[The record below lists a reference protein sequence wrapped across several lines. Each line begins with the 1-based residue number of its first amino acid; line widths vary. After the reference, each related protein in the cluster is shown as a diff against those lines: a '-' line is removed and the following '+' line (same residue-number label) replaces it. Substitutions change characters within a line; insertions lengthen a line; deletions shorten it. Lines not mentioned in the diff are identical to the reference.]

1 MLRLALLVHAA
12 SAPSSRED
20 ARTLGARLAAADAGF
35 SVIDLPAHDDVAL
48 GLPRAL
54 EGVGAGSQILVY
66 VGAEVVRGPSGSVEL
81 VSAARNVRFEELRAT
96 IAAVS
101 PAAAALIVDGVH
113 EPPPDDPFAS
123 AEVAAAVLRAMR
135 PEASGI
141 ETLVALRNPS
151 SPEGVVPLLLHA
163 AAELATTRDDRIVTL
178 KTAFEALREDERAH
192 ERVSTLSLGEAL
204 ADLVLLR
211 LPPARQTFASLPDA
225 DETFVEA
232 SRLLE
237 QAQLDLALDALKRV
251 LLLSEGDHVRRAE
264 VFVRVAAIKQRQSKG
279 REAIFNLEKALSI
292 DPQHRTALEGLVLV
306 AVEEKR
312 WSDVATLGDRMIAAI
327 GSTEERQR
335 ALVDLGTL
343 FSDSA
348 GDDARA
354 TALLEQARGLGPLD
368 GDVLER
374 LAGLHD
380 RARRWPALCE
390 VLEAWAGSTT
400 HGFYRAARLAA
411 AAKIAAAALADRP
424 RARRLYQEALAL
436 RDDDAEVHRALGAL
450 AEADGDDDAA
460 LAAFRA
466 AAHAAPREAA
476 TYQAIVRV
484 ATRAGRTDVG
494 YAAATVLEHLGEAD
508 LDEQLLADQF
518 RPDGPLRPSRPLALA
533 SWESTIAPPGG
544 RATMAVMEAID
555 EAAVA
560 ARLDMLRE
568 RGELPVIDPATRTD
582 PKTSTLSAARALA
595 FAARLFDVPVPDLLL
610 LPEVRGGIAAVA
622 VETPTTA
629 IGKAVLSGRSL
640 PELAFLMARHL
651 AYHRPGAR
659 VALYYPDV
667 RELGALLGVAI
678 SIVRPE
684 LALSTRDV
692 ELVTRLR
699 AALAPRLSEAARAT
713 LSEAVR
719 DFEEAE
725 LRHDAVAWLRRL
737 DVTATRAGLLAAG
750 DLGVAAKLVEHDP
763 APVSDLLAEAKI
775 EDLCAFV
782 VSAEHEALRREI
794 GVAVG

>member
-1 MLRLALLVHAA
+1 
-12 SAPSSRED
+12 
-20 ARTLGARLAAADAGF
+20 
-35 SVIDLPAHDDVAL
+35 
-48 GLPRAL
+48 
-54 EGVGAGSQILVY
+54 
-66 VGAEVVRGPSGSVEL
+66 
-81 VSAARNVRFEELRAT
+81 
-96 IAAVS
+96 
-101 PAAAALIVDGVH
+101 
-113 EPPPDDPFAS
+113 
-123 AEVAAAVLRAMR
+123 
-135 PEASGI
+135 
-141 ETLVALRNPS
+141 
-151 SPEGVVPLLLHA
+151 
-163 AAELATTRDDRIVTL
+163 
-178 KTAFEALREDERAH
+178 
-192 ERVSTLSLGEAL
+192 
-204 ADLVLLR
+204 
-211 LPPARQTFASLPDA
+211 
-225 DETFVEA
+225 
-232 SRLLE
+232 
-237 QAQLDLALDALKRV
+237 
-251 LLLSEGDHVRRAE
+251 
-264 VFVRVAAIKQRQSKG
+264 
-279 REAIFNLEKALSI
+279 
-292 DPQHRTALEGLVLV
+292 
-306 AVEEKR
+306 
-312 WSDVATLGDRMIAAI
+312 
-327 GSTEERQR
+327 
-335 ALVDLGTL
+335 
-343 FSDSA
+343 
-348 GDDARA
+348 
-354 TALLEQARGLGPLD
+354 
-368 GDVLER
+368 
-374 LAGLHD
+374 
-380 RARRWPALCE
+380 
-390 VLEAWAGSTT
+390 
-400 HGFYRAARLAA
+400 
-411 AAKIAAAALADRP
+411 
-424 RARRLYQEALAL
+424 
-436 RDDDAEVHRALGAL
+436 
-450 AEADGDDDAA
+450 
-460 LAAFRA
+460 
-466 AAHAAPREAA
+466 
-476 TYQAIVRV
+476 
-484 ATRAGRTDVG
+484 
-494 YAAATVLEHLGEAD
+494 
-508 LDEQLLADQF
+508 
-518 RPDGPLRPSRPLALA
+518 
-533 SWESTIAPPGG
+533 
-544 RATMAVMEAID
+544 MAVMEAID